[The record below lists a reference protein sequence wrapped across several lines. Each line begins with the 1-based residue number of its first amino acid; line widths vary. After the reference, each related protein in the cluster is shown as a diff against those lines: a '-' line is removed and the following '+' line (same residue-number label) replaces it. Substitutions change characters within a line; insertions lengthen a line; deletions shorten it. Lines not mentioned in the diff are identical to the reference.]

1 MGSKTERVSLVKT
14 SGIFFLHVLRKI
26 KQTNGFFIV
35 NYIIKMRCFVKH
47 FLLLIVLL
55 EIYTSLLSGTNPILS
70 LDMQNSCIPFYYNFM
85 SISRWSEAGMTNLVQ
100 NVK

>member
-26 KQTNGFFIV
+26 KQTNGFLIV
-35 NYIIKMRCFVKH
+35 NYIVKH

-55 EIYTSLLSGTNPILS
+55 DLHIVVKWYESYFILRYAKLMYTFLL
-70 LDMQNSCIPFYYNFM
+70 
-85 SISRWSEAGMTNLVQ
+85 
-100 NVK
+100 